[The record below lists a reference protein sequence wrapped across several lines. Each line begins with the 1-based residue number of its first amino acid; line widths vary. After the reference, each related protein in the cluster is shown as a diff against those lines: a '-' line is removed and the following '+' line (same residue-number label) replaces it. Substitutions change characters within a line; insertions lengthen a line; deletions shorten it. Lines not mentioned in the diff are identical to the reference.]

1 MATKILIVLAIWWS
15 VKYFFAYKIKNKI
28 KKGSSKASCFSSK
41 RNKEKKKI
49 TLKSECS
56 FSLATTKTIK
66 RIIND
71 FDVKKALSGEIP
83 ASLFKKCDFIFNTV
97 KTCINTTL
105 ASGIFPESLKGVNI
119 SPIHKIDDPFD
130 KKNYRPASILLLAW
144 KVCERVI

>member
-1 MATKILIVLAIWWS
+1 MATKILIVLAVWWS
-15 VKYFFAYKIKNKI
+15 VKYFFAYKTKNKI
-28 KKGSSKASCFSSK
+28 KKGSSKALCFSSK
-41 RNKEKKKI
+41 RNKEKKKNYI
-49 TLKSECS
+49 KSECS

-71 FDVKKALSGEIP
+71 LDVKKALSGEIP

-97 KTCINTTL
+97 TTCINTTL
-105 ASGIFPESLKGVNI
+105 ASRTFPESLKCVNE

-130 KKNYRPASILLLAW
+130 KKNYRPASILLLAS